1 MILDVAELIHCNEA
15 MLEFELHS
23 FRTQLMPQTYLKKNL
38 LQKKADYL
46 IKRLKA
52 TKEDEEITDKL
63 VFEFKQFALETVV
76 NVILFGV
83 ANDAEKPESKY
94 HPLLLITKT
103 QWLFLKLMFRLKEE
117 KMSGILQLYLQKAEN
132 LLYSRCSQ
140 SKVEPVTRLYVAI
153 CKLKG
158 DVNRVRKFC
167 CEAFYYTEDLAVIL
181 MFTVL
186 TSWVEI
192 FPMQDD
198 MKCYPIADVM
208 VQLIYLKTN
217 QKPQY
222 KLHALKFLLNQ
233 YYGYPKER
241 VNCDEF
247 LKDLT
252 QKYMSNP
259 TNLSNFAIRL
269 YCKYREAN
277 WLKEKINNILKPM
290 VHQVPV
296 GDNKFK
302 ATVITLLA
310 NICQHLHLGSRD
322 KYMMELEEWF
332 SSLSGAN
339 SPKVIKQS
347 VQYAL
352 NMLQKKQAKYE
363 IKAKRRTDLILRER

>member
-252 QKYMSNP
+252 QKYMSELMNFVILVLKS
-259 TNLSNFAIRL
+259 NL
-269 YCKYREAN
+269 
-277 WLKEKINNILKPM
+277 
-290 VHQVPV
+290 
-296 GDNKFK
+296 
-302 ATVITLLA
+302 
-310 NICQHLHLGSRD
+310 
-322 KYMMELEEWF
+322 
-332 SSLSGAN
+332 
-339 SPKVIKQS
+339 
-347 VQYAL
+347 
-352 NMLQKKQAKYE
+352 
-363 IKAKRRTDLILRER
+363 